1 MSTQLVER
9 HPEAILMASKLE
21 ETRDAVAGEFFVK
34 RKRTRYLKHPSSV
47 DSTSAEASIR
57 YEIYLDNAEFDG
69 YPAQTLESMTGRM
82 KFDAAT
88 IELPDRLNYLI
99 ESSDGDGVSLSG
111 AMQNSASEIAQVLWQ
126 VLVVDYKGLTD
137 VNAESLSIADI
148 EQLNPR
154 ATIKAYSRENVID
167 WHYDRVNG
175 KMQLVYIM
183 LLEKTYKFTP
193 DTQNREVVESFLIL
207 ALDENGNYY
216 QRKMVRSNDQA
227 LTPSERSYVKVSGQ
241 SLKWLPVLVAS
252 DKELLAGRMPL
263 KMGYLSRICDISM
276 MRYRMSAEYKET
288 MRNLPPTTYTK
299 GWTGNDHD
307 VFKEIN
313 GGRDFIITGSGS
325 VNNLPSSVT
334 VEIVGV
340 NAQVEP
346 YERYF
351 ERSKSEAR
359 SMGAVI
365 PESSE
370 AAKTATEVSN
380 AASEQNAVLSMIAD
394 SLEAVYTRLC
404 LYCGMF
410 EGLWGQDAIEQNMD
424 KVSIVLP
431 RDFANIKLSAQDRA
445 AILNE
450 HLGGLITKE
459 EALLQLEAGGVLAT
473 DAETILNASDS
484 GE

>member
-9 HPEAILMASKLE
+9 HPEAILMAPKLE

-47 DSTSAEASIR
+47 DSTSPEAVTR
-57 YEIYLDNAEFDG
+57 YDIYLDNAEFDG

-82 KFDAAT
+82 KFEAAT
-88 IELPDRLNYLI
+88 IEVPDRINYII

-111 AMQNSASEIAQVLWQ
+111 AMQNTASEIAQVLWQ

-227 LTPSERSYVKVSGQ
+227 LTPSDLSYVKVAGQ
-241 SLKWLPVLVAS
+241 PLKWLPVLVAS
-252 DKELLAGRMPL
+252 DKELQAGRMPL
-263 KMGYLSRICDISM
+263 KMGYISRICDISM

-288 MRNLPPTTYTK
+288 MRNLPPTTYTS
-299 GWTGNDHD
+299 GWR
-307 VFKEIN
+307 EN
-313 GGRDFIITGSGS
+313 GMDSFASNNEGRRFIMTGSGA
-325 VNNLPSSVT
+325 VNNMPEGVT
-334 VEIVGV
+334 VEVVGV

-380 AASEQNAVLSMIAD
+380 AAAEQNAVLSMIAD
-394 SLEAVYTRLC
+394 SIEAVYTRLC
-404 LYCGMF
+404 LYCCMF
-410 EGLWGQDAIEQNMD
+410 EGLWGQDSIEQNMD
-424 KVSIVLP
+424 KFSILLP
-431 RDFANIKLSAQDRA
+431 RDFANIKLSSQDRD
-445 AILNE
+445 AIRNDYLV
-450 HLGGLITKE
+450 GLITKE

-473 DAETILNASDS
+473 DAETILNAADN